1 MNIELGMRPPSSPCD
16 IIPTRL
22 SGEIMGAIRS
32 NVLSIINSSLFW
44 MCTRPFLRH
53 SVFNCYSGSR
63 GLESTD
69 SKKKKKCKAL
79 LRSPQ
84 VAPEGDPEH
93 SVALR
98 EKFLMLLET
107 SRQCV
112 NGLNRQ
118 ASDMDGHTVS
128 SSMLGSSAVMLQW
141 NIRVYSLRLSRV

>member
-69 SKKKKKCKAL
+69 SKKKKNVRLCFAARKWLQKGIRNIQL
-79 LRSPQ
+79 HLERSFWCDLKPAVSVWMDEIAKRAIWMDIQWAAACWVQ
-84 VAPEGDPEH
+84 V
-93 SVALR
+93 
-98 EKFLMLLET
+98 
-107 SRQCV
+107 QWC
-112 NGLNRQ
+112 
-118 ASDMDGHTVS
+118 S
-128 SSMLGSSAVMLQW
+128 SGTLGY
-141 NIRVYSLRLSRV
+141 IH

>member
-69 SKKKKKCKAL
+69 SKKKKFKKKSKGFASQPASCSRR
-79 LRSPQ
+79 RSGTFSCTLVEVFDVIWCQPS
-84 VAPEGDPEH
+84 ACEWMKKTGGWYEC
-93 SVALR
+93 SV
-98 EKFLMLLET
+98 
-107 SRQCV
+107 
-112 NGLNRQ
+112 
-118 ASDMDGHTVS
+118 
-128 SSMLGSSAVMLQW
+128 LGSSAAMLHW
-141 NIRVYSLRLSRV
+141 NIRVYIC